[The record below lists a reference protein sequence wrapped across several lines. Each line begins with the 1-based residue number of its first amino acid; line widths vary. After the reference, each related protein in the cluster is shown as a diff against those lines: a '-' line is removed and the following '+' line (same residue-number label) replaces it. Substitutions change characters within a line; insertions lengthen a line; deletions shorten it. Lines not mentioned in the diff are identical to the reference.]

1 MTALSTLASPAVLAF
16 LLGVLAVALRSDVR
30 LPDAVHTALSSYLLL
45 AIGLKGGAGLR
56 AADLGE
62 VILPVL
68 AAVAL
73 GIVTPLVA
81 WGLLR
86 ALTRLGPVDRAAVTA
101 HYGSTSLVTFTAAVA
116 LLEEQEETYE
126 GYAATLLAVLE
137 VPGILVGLLL
147 AGALGAA
154 GAHRGDGPG
163 NGPGDGAGSGRREAV
178 REVLT
183 GRSIVLLT
191 GGLVIGALARPAAY
205 DSITPLFVDLFPGV
219 LVLFLLD
226 LGVLAGRRLRDV
238 RSAGPGLLV
247 AALVIPV
254 FNGTLGVLAG
264 TAVGLSVGG
273 AALLGV
279 LTGSASYIAAPAAV
293 RLALPQANPAYYLTT
308 SLGITFPFNL
318 VAGIPLYL
326 ALARALG

>member
-1 MTALSTLASPAVLAF
+1 VPAALETVTSPAVLAF
-16 LLGVLAVALRSDVR
+16 LLGVLAALLRSDVR

-56 AADLGE
+56 QAGLAE
-62 VILPVL
+62 VAVPVL

-73 GIVTPLVA
+73 GVVTPLLA
-81 WGLLR
+81 WLALR
-86 ALTRLGPVDRAAVTA
+86 VLTRLGPVDRAAVTA

-116 LLEEQEETYE
+116 LLESQDEPYE
-126 GYAATLLAVLE
+126 AYAATLLAVLE

-147 AGALGAA
+147 AGGAA
-154 GAHRGDGPG
+154 AT
-163 NGPGDGAGSGRREAV
+163 GSGRAEAV

-191 GGLVIGALARPAAY
+191 GGLAIGALSTPASYESVA
-205 DSITPLFVDLFPGV
+205 PLFVTLFPGV

-238 RSAGPGLLV
+238 PAAGPGLVV
-247 AALVIPV
+247 AAIAIPV
-254 FNGTLGVLAG
+254 VNGSLGVLVG
-264 TAVGLSVGG
+264 TAVGLSPGG

-293 RLALPQANPAYYLTT
+293 RLALPQANPAYYLTS
-308 SLGITFPFNL
+308 SLGVTFPFNL
-318 VAGIPLYL
+318 VLGIPLYV

>member
-1 MTALSTLASPAVLAF
+1 MPAALETVTSPAVLAF
-16 LLGVLAVALRSDVR
+16 LLGVLAALLRSDVR

-56 AADLGE
+56 SAGLAE
-62 VILPVL
+62 VAVPVL

-73 GIVTPLVA
+73 GVVTPLLA
-81 WGLLR
+81 WGALR
-86 ALTRLGPVDRAAVTA
+86 VLTRLSPVDRAAVTA

-116 LLEEQEETYE
+116 LLESQDEAYE
-126 GYAATLLAVLE
+126 AYAATLLAVLE

-147 AGALGAA
+147 AGGAATAA
-154 GAHRGDGPG
+154 GA
-163 NGPGDGAGSGRREAV
+163 GRAEAV

-183 GRSIVLLT
+183 GRSILLLT
-191 GGLVIGALARPAAY
+191 GGLAIGALSTPTSY
-205 DSITPLFVDLFPGV
+205 DAVAPLFVVLFPGV

-238 RSAGPGLLV
+238 PAAGPGLVV
-247 AALVIPV
+247 AALAIPV
-254 FNGTLGVLAG
+254 LNGCLGVLVG
-264 TAVGLSVGG
+264 TAIGLSPGG

-318 VAGIPLYL
+318 VLGIPLYL

>member
-1 MTALSTLASPAVLAF
+1 MTTLATLTSPAVLAF
-16 LLGVLAVALRSDVR
+16 LLGVLAAFLKSDIR
-30 LPDAVHTALSSYLLL
+30 FPDAVHTALSSYLLL

-56 AADLGE
+56 AAE
-62 VILPVL
+62 VGDVVLPVL

-73 GIVTPLVA
+73 GIVTPLLA
-81 WGLLR
+81 WAGLRL
-86 ALTRLGPVDRAAVTA
+86 LTRLERVDRAAVSA

-116 LLEEQEETYE
+116 FLEDQAEPYE

-137 VPGILVGLLL
+137 VPGILIGLLL
-147 AGALGAA
+147 AGSAAGAA
-154 GAHRGDGPG
+154 GA
-163 NGPGDGAGSGRREAV
+163 RRSEAV
-178 REVLT
+178 REILT
-183 GRSIVLLT
+183 GRSILLLV
-191 GGLVIGALARPAAY
+191 GGLAIGAVAQPAAY
-205 DSITPLFVDLFPGV
+205 DSVAPLFVGLFPGI

-238 RSAGPGLLV
+238 PAAGPGLFV
-247 AALVIPV
+247 AALAIPLV
-254 FNGTLGVLAG
+254 NGTLGVLTG

-279 LTGSASYIAAPAAV
+279 LTASASYIAAPAAV

-318 VAGIPLYL
+318 VVGIPLFL

>member
-1 MTALSTLASPAVLAF
+1 MQAALDTVTSPAVLAF
-16 LLGVLAVALRSDVR
+16 LLGVLAALLRSDVR

-56 AADLGE
+56 QAGVGE
-62 VILPVL
+62 VALPVL

-73 GIVTPLVA
+73 GIVTPMLA
-81 WGLLR
+81 WVVLR
-86 ALTRLGPVDRAAVTA
+86 ALTRLSPVDRAAVTA

-116 LLEEQEETYE
+116 LLDSRGDAYE
-126 GYAATLLAVLE
+126 PYAATLLAVLE

-147 AGALGAA
+147 AGGAAAAA
-154 GAHRGDGPG
+154 GA
-163 NGPGDGAGSGRREAV
+163 GRAEAV

-183 GRSIVLLT
+183 GRSIMLLT
-191 GGLVIGALARPAAY
+191 GGLAIGALATPSSY
-205 DSITPLFVDLFPGV
+205 DTVAPLFVTLFPGV

-238 RSAGPGLLV
+238 PAAGPGLVV
-247 AALVIPV
+247 AAVVIPV
-254 FNGTLGVLAG
+254 VNGSLGVLVG
-264 TAVGLSVGG
+264 TAVGLSPGG
-273 AALLGV
+273 AGLLGV

-308 SLGITFPFNL
+308 SLGVTFPFNL
-318 VAGIPLYL
+318 VLGIPLYF

>member
-1 MTALSTLASPAVLAF
+1 VPAALETVTSPAVLAF
-16 LLGVLAVALRSDVR
+16 LLGVLAALLRSDVR

-56 AADLGE
+56 QAGLAE
-62 VILPVL
+62 VAVPVL

-73 GIVTPLVA
+73 GVVTPLLA
-81 WGLLR
+81 WGALR
-86 ALTRLGPVDRAAVTA
+86 ALTRLGQVDRAAVTA

-116 LLEEQEETYE
+116 LLESQDEPYE
-126 GYAATLLAVLE
+126 AYAATLLAVLE

-147 AGALGAA
+147 AGGAA
-154 GAHRGDGPG
+154 A
-163 NGPGDGAGSGRREAV
+163 AGSGRAEAV

-191 GGLVIGALARPAAY
+191 GGLAIGALSTPASYESVA
-205 DSITPLFVDLFPGV
+205 PLFVTLFPGV

-238 RSAGPGLLV
+238 PAAGPGLVV
-247 AALVIPV
+247 AAIAIPV
-254 FNGTLGVLAG
+254 VNGSLGVLVG
-264 TAVGLSVGG
+264 TAVGLSPGG

-293 RLALPQANPAYYLTT
+293 RLALPQANPAYYLTS

-318 VAGIPLYL
+318 VLGIPLYL

>member
-1 MTALSTLASPAVLAF
+1 MPAALETITSPAVLAF
-16 LLGVLAVALRSDVR
+16 VLGVLAALLRSDVR

-56 AADLGE
+56 EAGLAE
-62 VILPVL
+62 VAVPVL
-68 AAVAL
+68 AAISL
-73 GIVTPLVA
+73 GVVTPLFA
-81 WGLLR
+81 WGALR
-86 ALTRLGPVDRAAVTA
+86 VLTRLNPVDRAAVTA

-116 LLEEQEETYE
+116 LLESQNEPYE
-126 GYAATLLAVLE
+126 AYAATLLAVLE

-147 AGALGAA
+147 AGGAA
-154 GAHRGDGPG
+154 GA
-163 NGPGDGAGSGRREAV
+163 GRAEAV

-183 GRSIVLLT
+183 GRSILLLT
-191 GGLVIGALARPAAY
+191 GGLAIGALATPASY
-205 DSITPLFVDLFPGV
+205 DNVAPLFVTLFPGV

-238 RSAGPGLLV
+238 PAAGPGLVV
-247 AALVIPV
+247 AALAIPV
-254 FNGTLGVLAG
+254 LNGSLGVLVG
-264 TAVGLSVGG
+264 TAVGLSTGG

-318 VAGIPLYL
+318 VLGIPLYL
-326 ALARALG
+326 ALARTLG

>member
-1 MTALSTLASPAVLAF
+1 MPAALETITSPAVLAF
-16 LLGVLAVALRSDVR
+16 VLGVLAALLRSDVR

-56 AADLGE
+56 EAGLAE
-62 VILPVL
+62 VAVPVL
-68 AAVAL
+68 AAISL
-73 GIVTPLVA
+73 GVVTPLFA
-81 WGLLR
+81 WGALR
-86 ALTRLGPVDRAAVTA
+86 VLTRLNPVDRAAVTA

-116 LLEEQEETYE
+116 LLESQNEPYE
-126 GYAATLLAVLE
+126 AYAATLLAVLE

-147 AGALGAA
+147 AGGAA
-154 GAHRGDGPG
+154 GA
-163 NGPGDGAGSGRREAV
+163 GRAEAV

-183 GRSIVLLT
+183 GRSILLLT
-191 GGLVIGALARPAAY
+191 GGLAIGALATPASY
-205 DSITPLFVDLFPGV
+205 DNVAPLFVTLFPGV

-238 RSAGPGLLV
+238 PAAGPGLVV
-247 AALVIPV
+247 AAVLIPV
-254 FNGTLGVLAG
+254 VNGSLGVLVG
-264 TAVGLSVGG
+264 TAVGLSPGG

-318 VAGIPLYL
+318 VLGIPLYF

>member
-81 WGLLR
+81 WFLLR

-163 NGPGDGAGSGRREAV
+163 NGPGEGAGSGRREAV

>member
-1 MTALSTLASPAVLAF
+1 MAALETLTSPAVLAF
-16 LLGVLAVALRSDVR
+16 LLGVLAAVLRSDVR

-56 AADLGE
+56 EAGLAE
-62 VILPVL
+62 VAVPVL
-68 AAVAL
+68 AAAAL
-73 GIVTPLVA
+73 GVVTPLLA
-81 WGLLR
+81 WAGLRL
-86 ALTRLGPVDRAAVTA
+86 LTRLGPVDRAAVTA

-116 LLEEQEETYE
+116 LLEAQDEPYE
-126 GYAATLLAVLE
+126 AYAATLLAVLE
-137 VPGILVGLLL
+137 VPGIVVGLLL
-147 AGALGAA
+147 AGGATAAA
-154 GAHRGDGPG
+154 GASR
-163 NGPGDGAGSGRREAV
+163 SEAL
-178 REVLT
+178 REVVT
-183 GRSIVLLT
+183 GRSILLLT
-191 GGLVIGALARPAAY
+191 GGLAIGAIAQPEAY
-205 DSITPLFVDLFPGV
+205 DAVAPLFVVLFPGV

-238 RSAGPGLLV
+238 PAAGPGLV
-247 AALVIPV
+247 AAAVV
-254 FNGTLGVLAG
+254 GTLGVLVG
-264 TAVGLSVGG
+264 TALGLSPGG

-318 VAGIPLYL
+318 VVGIPLYL

>member
-116 LLEEQEETYE
+116 LLEEQEESYE

-163 NGPGDGAGSGRREAV
+163 NGPGEGAGSGRREAV

>member
-1 MTALSTLASPAVLAF
+1 MAVLDTLTSPAVLAF
-16 LLGVLAVALRSDVR
+16 LLGVGAALLRSDVR
-30 LPDAVHTALSSYLLL
+30 LPDAVHTAMSSYLLL

-56 AADLGE
+56 SAELGE
-62 VILPVL
+62 VLPPVL
-68 AAVAL
+68 VAVGL
-73 GIVTPLVA
+73 GLVTPLLA
-81 WGLLR
+81 WLGLRL
-86 ALTRLGPVDRAAVTA
+86 LTRLGPVDRAAVSA

-116 LLEEQEETYE
+116 LLDAQDEPYE
-126 GYAATLLAVLE
+126 PYAATLLAVLE
-137 VPGILVGLLL
+137 VPGIVVGLLL
-147 AGALGAA
+147 AGAAA
-154 GAHRGDGPG
+154 GA
-163 NGPGDGAGSGRREAV
+163 GRAEAL
-178 REVLT
+178 REVVT
-183 GRSIVLLT
+183 GRSIVLLA
-191 GGLVIGALARPAAY
+191 GGLLVGALTTPEGYAAVA
-205 DSITPLFVDLFPGV
+205 PLFVALFPGV

-238 RSAGPGLLV
+238 PAAGPGLVV

-254 FNGTLGVLAG
+254 VNGTLGVLAG

-293 RLALPQANPAYYLTT
+293 RLALPTANPAYYLTT

-318 VAGIPLYL
+318 VLGIPLYL

>member
-1 MTALSTLASPAVLAF
+1 MPAALETVTSPAVLAF
-16 LLGVLAVALRSDVR
+16 LLGVLAAALRSDVR

-56 AADLGE
+56 AAGVGE
-62 VILPVL
+62 VAVPVL

-73 GIVTPLVA
+73 GVVTPLLA
-81 WGLLR
+81 WGALR
-86 ALTRLGPVDRAAVTA
+86 VLTRLGPVDRAAVAA

-116 LLEEQEETYE
+116 LLEAQDEPYE
-126 GYAATLLAVLE
+126 AYAATLLAVLE
-137 VPGILVGLLL
+137 VPGILIGLLL
-147 AGALGAA
+147 AGGAA
-154 GAHRGDGPG
+154 TAV
-163 NGPGDGAGSGRREAV
+163 GAGRAEAV

-183 GRSIVLLT
+183 GRSILLLT
-191 GGLVIGALARPAAY
+191 GGLAIGALATPASYA
-205 DSITPLFVDLFPGV
+205 SVAPVFVTLFPGA

-238 RSAGPGLLV
+238 PAAGPGLVVVAVLV
-247 AALVIPV
+247 PV
-254 FNGTLGVLAG
+254 VNGALGVVVG
-264 TAVGLSVGG
+264 TAVGLSPGG

-293 RLALPQANPAYYLTT
+293 RLALPQANPAFYLTS

-318 VAGIPLYL
+318 VLGIPLYL

>member
-1 MTALSTLASPAVLAF
+1 MPAALETITSPAVLAF
-16 LLGVLAVALRSDVR
+16 VLGVLAALLRSDVR

-56 AADLGE
+56 EAGLAE
-62 VILPVL
+62 VAVPVL
-68 AAVAL
+68 AAIAL
-73 GIVTPLVA
+73 GVVTPLFA
-81 WGLLR
+81 WGALR
-86 ALTRLGPVDRAAVTA
+86 VLTRLNPVDRAAVTA

-116 LLEEQEETYE
+116 LLESQNEPYE
-126 GYAATLLAVLE
+126 AYAATLLAVLE

-147 AGALGAA
+147 AGGAA
-154 GAHRGDGPG
+154 GA
-163 NGPGDGAGSGRREAV
+163 GRAEAV

-183 GRSIVLLT
+183 GRSILLLT
-191 GGLVIGALARPAAY
+191 GGLAIGALATPASY
-205 DSITPLFVDLFPGV
+205 DNVAPLFVTLFPGV

-238 RSAGPGLLV
+238 PAAGPGLVV
-247 AALVIPV
+247 AAVLIPV
-254 FNGTLGVLAG
+254 VNGSLGVLVG
-264 TAVGLSVGG
+264 TAVGLSPGG

-318 VAGIPLYL
+318 VLGIPLYF

>member
-1 MTALSTLASPAVLAF
+1 VPAALETVTSPAVLAF
-16 LLGVLAVALRSDVR
+16 LLGVLAALLRSDVR

-56 AADLGE
+56 QAGLAE
-62 VILPVL
+62 VAVPVL

-73 GIVTPLVA
+73 GVVTPLLA
-81 WGLLR
+81 WGALR

-116 LLEEQEETYE
+116 LLESQDEPYE
-126 GYAATLLAVLE
+126 AYAATLLAVLE

-147 AGALGAA
+147 AGGAA
-154 GAHRGDGPG
+154 A
-163 NGPGDGAGSGRREAV
+163 AGSGRAEAV

-183 GRSIVLLT
+183 GRSILLLT
-191 GGLVIGALARPAAY
+191 GGLAIGALSTPASY
-205 DSITPLFVDLFPGV
+205 DAVAPLFVTLFPGV

-238 RSAGPGLLV
+238 PAAGPGLVV
-247 AALVIPV
+247 AAIAIPV
-254 FNGTLGVLAG
+254 VNGSLGVLVG
-264 TAVGLSVGG
+264 TAVGLSPGG

-293 RLALPQANPAYYLTT
+293 RLALPQANPAYYLTS

-318 VAGIPLYL
+318 VLGIPLYL

>member
-1 MTALSTLASPAVLAF
+1 VAALETLTSPAVLAF
-16 LLGVLAVALRSDVR
+16 LLGVLAAVLRSDVR

-56 AADLGE
+56 EAGLAE
-62 VILPVL
+62 VAVPVL
-68 AAVAL
+68 AAAAL
-73 GIVTPLVA
+73 GVVTPLLA
-81 WGLLR
+81 WAGLRL
-86 ALTRLGPVDRAAVTA
+86 LTRLGPVDRAAVTA

-116 LLEEQEETYE
+116 LLEAQDEPYE
-126 GYAATLLAVLE
+126 AYAATLLAVLE
-137 VPGILVGLLL
+137 VPGIVVGLLL
-147 AGALGAA
+147 AGGATAAA
-154 GAHRGDGPG
+154 GASR
-163 NGPGDGAGSGRREAV
+163 SEAL
-178 REVLT
+178 REVVT
-183 GRSIVLLT
+183 GRSILLLT
-191 GGLVIGALARPAAY
+191 GGLAIGAIAQPEAY
-205 DSITPLFVDLFPGV
+205 DAVAPLFVVLFPGV

-238 RSAGPGLLV
+238 PAAGPGLV
-247 AALVIPV
+247 AAAVV
-254 FNGTLGVLAG
+254 GTLGVLVG
-264 TAVGLSVGG
+264 TALGLSPGG

-318 VAGIPLYL
+318 VVGIPLYL

>member
-1 MTALSTLASPAVLAF
+1 VPAALETVTSPAVLAF
-16 LLGVLAVALRSDVR
+16 LLGVLAALLRSDVR

-56 AADLGE
+56 QAGLAE
-62 VILPVL
+62 VAVPVL

-73 GIVTPLVA
+73 GVVTPLLA
-81 WGLLR
+81 WGALR
-86 ALTRLGPVDRAAVTA
+86 ALTRLDPVDRAAVTA

-116 LLEEQEETYE
+116 LLDSQDEPYE
-126 GYAATLLAVLE
+126 AYAATLLAVLE
-137 VPGILVGLLL
+137 VPGILIGLLL
-147 AGALGAA
+147 AGGAAAAA
-154 GAHRGDGPG
+154 GA
-163 NGPGDGAGSGRREAV
+163 GRAEAV

-183 GRSIVLLT
+183 GRSILLLT
-191 GGLVIGALARPAAY
+191 GGLAIGALSTEASY
-205 DSITPLFVDLFPGV
+205 DAVAPLFVVLFPGV

-238 RSAGPGLLV
+238 PAAGPGLVV
-247 AALVIPV
+247 AAVAIPV
-254 FNGTLGVLAG
+254 VNGSLGVLVG
-264 TAVGLSVGG
+264 TAVGLSPGG

-293 RLALPQANPAYYLTT
+293 RLALPQANPAYYLTS

-318 VAGIPLYL
+318 VLGIPLYL

>member
-1 MTALSTLASPAVLAF
+1 VPAALETLTSPAVLAF
-16 LLGVLAVALRSDVR
+16 LLGVLAALLRSDVR

-56 AADLGE
+56 AAGLAE
-62 VILPVL
+62 VAVPVL

-73 GIVTPLVA
+73 GLVTPLLA
-81 WGLLR
+81 WGALW
-86 ALTRLGPVDRAAVTA
+86 ALTRLEPVDRAAVTA

-116 LLEEQEETYE
+116 LLDSQGEPYE
-126 GYAATLLAVLE
+126 AYAATLLAVLE

-147 AGALGAA
+147 AGGAAAAA
-154 GAHRGDGPG
+154 GAGRG
-163 NGPGDGAGSGRREAV
+163 EAI

-183 GRSIVLLT
+183 GRSILLLT
-191 GGLVIGALARPAAY
+191 GGLAIGALSTPASY
-205 DSITPLFVDLFPGV
+205 DKVAPLFVLLFPGV

-238 RSAGPGLLV
+238 PAAGPGLVV
-247 AALVIPV
+247 AALAIPV
-254 FNGTLGVLAG
+254 LNGSLGVLVG
-264 TAVGLSVGG
+264 TAVGLSTGG

-293 RLALPQANPAYYLTT
+293 RLALPQANPAYYLTS

-318 VAGIPLYL
+318 VLGIPLYL

>member
-1 MTALSTLASPAVLAF
+1 MAVLDTLTSPAVLAF
-16 LLGVLAVALRSDVR
+16 LLGVGAALLRSDVR
-30 LPDAVHTALSSYLLL
+30 LPDAVHTAMSSYLLL

-56 AADLGE
+56 SAQLGE
-62 VILPVL
+62 VLPPVL
-68 AAVAL
+68 VAVGL
-73 GIVTPLVA
+73 GLVTPLLA
-81 WGLLR
+81 WLGLRL
-86 ALTRLGPVDRAAVTA
+86 LTRLGPVDRAAVSA

-116 LLEEQEETYE
+116 LLEAQDELYE
-126 GYAATLLAVLE
+126 PYAATLLAVLE
-137 VPGILVGLLL
+137 VPGIVVGLLL
-147 AGALGAA
+147 AGAAA
-154 GAHRGDGPG
+154 GA
-163 NGPGDGAGSGRREAV
+163 GRAEAL
-178 REVLT
+178 REVVT
-183 GRSIVLLT
+183 GRSIVLLA
-191 GGLVIGALARPAAY
+191 GGLLVGAVTTPEGYASVA
-205 DSITPLFVDLFPGV
+205 PLFVALFPGV

-238 RSAGPGLLV
+238 PAAGPGLVV

-254 FNGTLGVLAG
+254 VNGTLGVLAG

-293 RLALPQANPAYYLTT
+293 RLALPTANPAYYLTT

-318 VAGIPLYL
+318 VLGIPLYL